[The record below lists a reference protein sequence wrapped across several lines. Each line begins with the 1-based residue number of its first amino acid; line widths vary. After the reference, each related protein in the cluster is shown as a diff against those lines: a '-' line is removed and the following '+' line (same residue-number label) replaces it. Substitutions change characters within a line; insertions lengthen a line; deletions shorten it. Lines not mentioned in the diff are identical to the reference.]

1 MLFGKE
7 IFMGILVSS
16 VIPNS
21 PAQKSG
27 IMPGDILLSIN
38 GQEIGDV
45 LDYQFY
51 ATDPKLTIKLE
62 RGGKRFSVRVKKAEY
77 EEFGVESET
86 YLMDQQRHCRNK
98 CVFCFIDQLPK
109 GLRDTLYFKDDDT
122 RLSFLFGNYIT
133 LTNIGQHEIDRII
146 KMKIS
151 PVNISVHTT
160 NPELR
165 VQMMNN
171 KHAGEALRYM
181 EQLARAGIAMNCQLV
196 LCPGLNDGEELRRS
210 LNDLEKLYPAVQS
223 VACVPVGLSKYRDGL
238 YPLRPF
244 TKEEARAV
252 VELVNDYGDRCEAQ
266 YGTRLFYPAD
276 EFFLKSET
284 PLPDYDYFGE
294 YSQLE
299 NGVGMMTLLR
309 HDFMTALDTLEE
321 SDRPVSVSIATGTAA
336 FDFIRNLVD
345 ELKKKWHNLECKVY
359 AVRNDFLGENIT
371 VSGLVTGRDLI
382 AQLKAQPLGDRLL
395 FPSSMLRHEGDLFLD
410 DVTPEEVAKQ
420 LEVSAIPVPNDGCA
434 LLEALT
440 GLKLEESCDD
450 GDVIIA
456 KQKGI

>member
-1 MLFGKE
+1 
-7 IFMGILVSS
+7 
-16 VIPNS
+16 
-21 PAQKSG
+21 
-27 IMPGDILLSIN
+27 
-38 GQEIGDV
+38 
-45 LDYQFY
+45 
-51 ATDPKLTIKLE
+51 
-62 RGGKRFSVRVKKAEY
+62 
-77 EEFGVESET
+77 
-86 YLMDQQRHCRNK
+86 
-98 CVFCFIDQLPK
+98 
-109 GLRDTLYFKDDDT
+109 
-122 RLSFLFGNYIT
+122 
-133 LTNIGQHEIDRII
+133 
-146 KMKIS
+146 
-151 PVNISVHTT
+151 
-160 NPELR
+160 
-165 VQMMNN
+165 
-171 KHAGEALRYM
+171 
-181 EQLARAGIAMNCQLV
+181 
-196 LCPGLNDGEELRRS
+196 
-210 LNDLEKLYPAVQS
+210 
-223 VACVPVGLSKYRDGL
+223 
-238 YPLRPF
+238 
-244 TKEEARAV
+244 
-252 VELVNDYGDRCEAQ
+252 
-266 YGTRLFYPAD
+266 
-276 EFFLKSET
+276 
-284 PLPDYDYFGE
+284 
-294 YSQLE
+294 
-299 NGVGMMTLLR
+299 MTLLR